1 MWVFVPVKCHSPPIS
16 KSSLFLK
23 TFYPPSLLAN
33 WSSHFFLI
41 NRNHTVKLSSINT
54 IYEKQQ
60 HNFNFF
66 IFKFTLKYMLGNVY
80 INTVHARNVYII
92 SSYCREVFPSFQ
104 IFRCIQRNPSHL
116 ISNQLGKKDFSM
128 EQLPIDSYICYYVHK
143 SYLKLKFKIICLTFL
158 LIALFTK

>member
-1 MWVFVPVKCHSPPIS
+1 MWVLVPMKCHSPPIS

-23 TFYPPSLLAN
+23 SFYPPSLLAN

-80 INTVHARNVYII
+80 INTIHARQCLYNKFILQG
-92 SSYCREVFPSFQ
+92 SFS
-104 IFRCIQRNPSHL
+104 ILSNFSLYPKESFTSHFKPAR
-116 ISNQLGKKDFSM
+116 KKRFFNGATS
-128 EQLPIDSYICYYVHK
+128 H
-143 SYLKLKFKIICLTFL
+143 
-158 LIALFTK
+158 